1 MSAVSPGQERRHPRQ
16 ARVVIRVWLSRRRT
30 PGVHRSIDENSYF
43 AAQFDLMTAQIEVLQ
58 RMNASKDVEIA
69 RLRAAL
75 APYKHQELMRL
86 GLQQF
91 MAQGAA
97 TARRIAEEPTTEVT
111 ADQLRR
117 TRPAAAP
124 TEQWRT
130 R

>member
-1 MSAVSPGQERRHPRQ
+1 
-16 ARVVIRVWLSRRRT
+16 VIRAWLSRRRPA
-30 PGVHRSIDENSYF
+30 PGGHRAVDETVYF
-43 AAQFDLMTAQIEVLQ
+43 AAQFDFQAAQIEVLQ

-97 TARRIAEEPTTEVT
+97 NARRIAEEPTAQVS
-111 ADQLRR
+111 ADQFRR
-117 TRPAAAP
+117 TRPAPA
-124 TEQWRT
+124 TEQWGPR
-130 R
+130 